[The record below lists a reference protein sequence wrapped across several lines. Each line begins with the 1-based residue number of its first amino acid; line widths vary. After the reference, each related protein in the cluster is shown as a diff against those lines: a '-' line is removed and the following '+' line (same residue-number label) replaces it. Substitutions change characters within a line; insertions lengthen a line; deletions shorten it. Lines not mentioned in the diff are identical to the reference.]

1 MKLPILTVLTLS
13 ACTLSAVAENW
24 YQFRGPTG
32 RGHTG
37 VKDVPVSWD
46 ENSVV
51 WKAELK
57 GSGQSSPV
65 TWEDKIFLTGASEDG
80 NERTVMCI
88 NGKDGSMIWGE
99 SVPCD
104 NPEEIHKMNSRATP
118 SCATD
123 GKMVVAFFGPG
134 GLHGFTVDGEKKWSV
149 DLGEFPGGWGIA
161 ASPILVDGHV
171 IQNTDSMGES
181 KLIAFDIN
189 TGEKAWSTKREA
201 KPRGGWSTPILID
214 NNGKKE
220 LVLNGEFGVRGY
232 DAESG
237 KELWFCK
244 GFNGRGAP
252 VPDFAD
258 GKIYVVNG
266 KPGDT
271 YCVKP
276 GGKGDVT
283 DSHMVW
289 HAARKGGRDLP
300 SPAVVDGKLFVT
312 SMSGIASCYDAETG
326 KAYYSE
332 RLNSEQGIEIAAAP
346 LVANGLIYLP
356 TVNGGDVVVI
366 RPGKELDI
374 VAVNSLGSQS
384 EGEIFRATLTPYDG
398 NVLIRSGGTLYAVE
412 GK

>member
-1 MKLPILTVLTLS
+1 MTAKGEINETTITNVGFGFT
-13 ACTLSAVAENW
+13 T
-24 YQFRGPTG
+24 T
-32 RGHTG
+32 
-37 VKDVPVSWD
+37 
-46 ENSVV
+46 ENSY
-51 WKAELK
+51 
-57 GSGQSSPV
+57 
-65 TWEDKIFLTGASEDG
+65 
-80 NERTVMCI
+80 
-88 NGKDGSMIWGE
+88 
-99 SVPCD
+99 
-104 NPEEIHKMNSRATP
+104 
-118 SCATD
+118 
-123 GKMVVAFFGPG
+123 
-134 GLHGFTVDGEKKWSV
+134 
-149 DLGEFPGGWGIA
+149 
-161 ASPILVDGHV
+161 
-171 IQNTDSMGES
+171 
-181 KLIAFDIN
+181 
-189 TGEKAWSTKREA
+189 
-201 KPRGGWSTPILID
+201 ILID

-252 VPDFAD
+252 VPDYAH

-283 DSHMVW
+283 DSHMLW

-300 SPAVVDGKLFVT
+300 SPAVVDGTLFVT

-326 KAYYSE
+326 KTYYSE
-332 RLNSEQGIEIAAAP
+332 RLNGEQGIEIAAAP

-366 RPGKELDI
+366 RPGTELDI

-398 NVLIRSGGTLYAVE
+398 KVLIRSGGTLYAVK